1 MNFLSQLINLATL
14 AGKQVMRNRTR
25 SILTIAGVS
34 AGMFLFATVET
45 MQASL
50 RKATV
55 TTAKDTTLVV
65 YRENRYCPA
74 TSRLPEHYLD
84 DIREVDGVTQVIPIQ
99 IMVNNCGTSLDVVVF
114 RGVPTEALS
123 SLSPNIEVLSGSM
136 TDWKSRNDGALVGR
150 NLARRRGLKI
160 GDRFD
165 AAGVNVVVS
174 GIVATEESSQDE
186 NVAFVHLPFLQQAS
200 RVGLGVVTQFNVKV
214 RDFSLLDSVASTIDQ
229 RFAQDSNPTD
239 TRPEKAFFANTA
251 RELIELIRFS
261 RWLGLAAVVAV
272 MGLVANTIL
281 LTVRGKISEHAVLKT
296 LGYPRWSIAW
306 LVMAEGMLLSLG
318 GGILGVGSAVA
329 FLHHQS
335 LTIGN
340 EGLALAFIPPTS
352 VLIIGLLVSLLLGLI
367 ACLYPAWQAG
377 RNPITESLRTS

>member
-229 RFAQDSNPTD
+229 RFAKDSNPTD